1 MIMNMMNRKDFSEKL
16 KTMNVGEKLSVQL
29 NDTRK
34 VRGLKIGL
42 MKCDTEVIVIY
53 DLSDLDNIKP
63 IIQITENSKIMSFF
77 DDSFE
82 MKMMLPLDMNM
93 NNMVTLSIYY
103 ESEWFK
109 NFGDSLETIME
120 FFMEIRC
127 PEVDFQKMD
136 ISTNFDNVVGL

>member
-1 MIMNMMNRKDFSEKL
+1 MIMNMMNRKDFSKKL
-16 KTMNVGEKLSVQL
+16 KIMNVGEKLSVEL
-29 NDTRK
+29 NDKKENK
-34 VRGLKIGL
+34 VLNIGL

-63 IIQITENSKIMSFF
+63 IIQITENSKINSFF

-93 NNMVTLSIYY
+93 KNMVTLSIYY